1 MWSGSTEPRTDIETG
16 LVRSDPT
23 RPRPSELPLSWIS
36 ACNIKIF
43 CSENQTKTVVYVNLG
58 KAVRPEEN
66 IWLSITGKKEN
77 VRRARE
83 MLQEKLDQ
91 FY

>member
-1 MWSGSTEPRTDIETG
+1 MGKTVGWKPPEIWRVFS
-16 LVRSDPT
+16 L
-23 RPRPSELPLSWIS
+23 IS
-36 ACNIKIF
+36 LYQKRCF
-43 CSENQTKTVVYVNLG
+43 FSENQTKTVVYVNLG

>member
-1 MWSGSTEPRTDIETG
+1 MMWQMFDMKYGEVTIYSVVLLPDLDQIVREPWTI
-16 LVRSDPT
+16 L
-23 RPRPSELPLSWIS
+23 
-36 ACNIKIF
+36 
-43 CSENQTKTVVYVNLG
+43 ENQTKTAVYVNLG

>member
-1 MWSGSTEPRTDIETG
+1 MRGQNRRLEASRNLESI
-16 LVRSDPT
+16 LINII
-23 RPRPSELPLSWIS
+23 IS
-36 ACNIKIF
+36 KTMF
-43 CSENQTKTVVYVNLG
+43 FSENQTKTVVYVNLG

>member
-1 MWSGSTEPRTDIETG
+1 MKNN
-16 LVRSDPT
+16 V
-23 RPRPSELPLSWIS
+23 
-36 ACNIKIF
+36 F
-43 CSENQTKTVVYVNLG
+43 SENQTKTVVYVNLG